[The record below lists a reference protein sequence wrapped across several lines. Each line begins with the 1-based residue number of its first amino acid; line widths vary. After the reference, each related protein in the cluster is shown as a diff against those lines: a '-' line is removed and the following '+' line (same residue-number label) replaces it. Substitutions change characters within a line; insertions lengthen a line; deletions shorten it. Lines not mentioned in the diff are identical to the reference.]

1 MPKFAYSARDK
12 SGKSVSATLEA
23 PGRREAI
30 RILGARGLQV
40 ASISES
46 TGAGKGAAASAGVK
60 KGNAFAAFLTK
71 GSEKPTRGD
80 RLAFLEALSDLMAS
94 GMSAGES
101 VRLLSQRIKEPRMR
115 TLCTGLWERLSE
127 GGTLSRSMAEF
138 PTVFDSATINLIQ
151 AGEATGSLNDTVAR
165 LIVHLVEQRE
175 MKRKLVSAMTYPA
188 ILMLV
193 AGGVITFFM
202 TFLLPRMQG
211 LLRSLGGKLPPSTQL
226 LVNISDF
233 TKSYGIFVVIALCIV
248 LVMFWQWRNT
258 DAGRLATDSWLLKLP
273 LVGPFV
279 LSQTVL
285 SFSQTLSV
293 LLENGITAIEALRM
307 TERQIGN
314 RVHRAAFNTA
324 TARVM
329 EGESLSQALLRTKC
343 FPDLVLD
350 RLAVGENTGNVVPS
364 LKDIAKAFQKDLTH
378 RLELFTNVI
387 TTGVLLVVFVFVGFI
402 AFAIVSAVFTLSAS
416 FSR

>member
-1 MPKFAYSARDK
+1 MPRFAYSARDR
-12 SGKSVSATLEA
+12 SGQSVSATLEA

-40 ASISES
+40 SSISEAGG
-46 TGAGKGAAASAGVK
+46 GAKAGAASAGTK
-60 KGNAFAAFLTK
+60 KAAPLAFLK
-71 GSEKPTRGD
+71 AGSEKPTRAD
-80 RLAFLEALSDLMAS
+80 RLAFLEALSDLMSS

-101 VRLLSQRIKEPRMR
+101 VRLLSQRIKEPRMKV
-115 TLCTGLWERLSE
+115 LCGGLWERLSE
-127 GGTLSRSMAEF
+127 GGTLSRAMGEF
-138 PTVFDSATINLIQ
+138 PVVFDAATVNLIQ

-165 LIVHLVEQRE
+165 IITHLVEERE

-202 TFLLPRMQG
+202 VFLLPRMQT
-211 LLRSLGGKLPPSTQL
+211 LLKSLGGKLPPSTQL
-226 LVNISDF
+226 LVNMSDF
-233 TKSYGIFVVIALCIV
+233 TKAYGIFVVIALGIV

-258 DAGRLATDSWLLKLP
+258 EPGRLATDGWLLKLP

-279 LSQTVL
+279 MSQTIL
-285 SFSQTLSV
+285 SFSQTLAV

-350 RLAVGENTGNVVPS
+350 RLSVGENTGNVVPS
-364 LKDIAKAFQKDLTH
+364 LKDIAKAFQKDITH
-378 RLELFTNVI
+378 RLEMFTNVI

-402 AFAIVSAVFTLSAS
+402 AFAIVSAVFTLSSS
-416 FSR
+416 FSH